1 MILVTGA
8 TGTVGREVVRLLRE
22 RGQEVRAATRDAS
35 RAATH
40 APREDGLSYVPFVP
54 FDFGRHETYEPALR
68 RADAVF
74 LIGERQ
80 QFLHFWAMC
89 LPSYFCG
96 EFSPPFWGW
105 QGTMSRS
112 SRLGTVVKRS
122 VLVTKGRFRAE
133 LSVTSRRMRLSH
145 MTGLTKL
152 FLP

>member
-8 TGTVGREVVRLLRE
+8 TGAVGREVARLLRE
-22 RGQEVRAATRDAS
+22 QGQEVRAAMRDAN

-54 FDFGRHETYEPALR
+54 FDFGRHETYKSALC

-80 QFLHFWAMC
+80 RFLHFWAMC

-96 EFSPPFWGW
+96 EFSPP
-105 QGTMSRS
+105 
-112 SRLGTVVKRS
+112 RLGGSPDK
-122 VLVTKGRFRAE
+122 LVNRNARFSRASKG
-133 LSVTSRRMRLSH
+133 
-145 MTGLTKL
+145 
-152 FLP
+152 